1 MTVQQNAQLQSR
13 ARKPINLAVM
23 LGAIALFAACASGR
37 NASANDA
44 RLPALARTIADSVSV
59 ELLSPGVRLLRVT
72 QLAAPWRATIL
83 DVDLNACV
91 SVQSV
96 KGASVAVGRATTS
109 ALLNTLDAALQ
120 PIAAVNA
127 DFFLFT
133 PPGVPVGAHI
143 ERGVMLSGPIERPV
157 FAMTANRRPF
167 IGKLTV
173 SGELRTSHGVI
184 ALRTWNRPTAKLSGV
199 IDAHWGIPL
208 DSTVVKTAW
217 LLSPIS
223 ASGADQQFVATPLL
237 AARIALTAGDTLLAV
252 NVPLL
257 RSGDTVRVAHA
268 LAPVSPAY
276 AVGGFP
282 VLLRDSAIVDDVD
295 SVSNAGFRGLNP
307 RTAIAYADH
316 GRHLLIAVIDGRQPR
331 YSMGMSLRQTA
342 DLFRALGAT
351 DAVNL
356 DGGGSSAMVVR
367 ALASNT
373 FAAGARTRLVNHP
386 SDSVGERPVA
396 NALALLRSCR

>member
-1 MTVQQNAQLQSR
+1 MQKATIR
-13 ARKPINLAVM
+13 ATTLGVSMM
-23 LGAIALFAACASGR
+23 LTACAGR
-37 NASANDA
+37 RGESDA

-91 SVQSV
+91 AVQSV

-109 ALLNTLDAALQ
+109 ALLTGLGAALR

-143 ERGVMLSGPIERPV
+143 ERGVMLAGPIERPV

-167 IGKLTV
+167 IGTLTV
-173 SGELRTSHGVI
+173 NGAIQTSHGTI
-184 ALRTWNRPTAKLSGV
+184 ALRTWNRPTARLSGV
-199 IDAHWGIPL
+199 IDSHWGIPL

-217 LLSPIS
+217 LLAPVNSTAKGMANGSSPE
-223 ASGADQQFVATPLL
+223 QQFVATPLL
-237 AARIALTAGDTLLAV
+237 ASRIARTTGDTLLAV
-252 NVPLL
+252 NVPTL

-268 LAPVSPAY
+268 LAPIAPTY

-282 VLLRDSAIVDDVD
+282 VLLRDSAVANDVD
-295 SVSNAGFRGLNP
+295 SAGNAGFRGLNP

-316 GRHLLIAVIDGRQPR
+316 GRRLLIAVIDGRQPR
-331 YSMGMSLRQTA
+331 YSMGMTLRQEA

-356 DGGGSSAMVVR
+356 DGGGSSAMVVSDTNAVKR
-367 ALASNT
+367 A
-373 FAAGARTRLVNHP
+373 RLVNHP

-396 NALALLRSCR
+396 NALALLRACR

>member
-1 MTVQQNAQLQSR
+1 MRNALS
-13 ARKPINLAVM
+13 LVGM
-23 LGAIALFAACASGR
+23 LGASATLIACAGSR

-59 ELLSPGVRLLRVT
+59 EMLSPGVRLLRVT

-96 KGASVAVGRATTS
+96 KGAQVAVGRTTTS
-109 ALLNTLDAALQ
+109 ALLNSLDAALQ
-120 PIAAVNA
+120 PVAAVNA

-143 ERGVMLSGPIERPV
+143 ERGVLLSGPVERPV
-157 FAMTANRRPF
+157 FAMTSNRRPF
-167 IGKLTV
+167 IGRLTL
-173 SGELRTSHGVI
+173 SGEIQTSHGSI
-184 ALRTWNRPTAKLSGV
+184 ALRTWNRPTAKRSGI

-208 DSTVVKTAW
+208 DSTVVQTAW

-223 ASGADQQFVATPLL
+223 VSGPDQRFVATPLVATRAAL
-237 AARIALTAGDTLLAV
+237 AVGDTLLAV

-257 RSGDTVRVAHA
+257 RSDDTVRVTHA
-268 LAPVSPAY
+268 LAPIAPAY

-282 VLLRDSAIVDDVD
+282 VLLRDSAVVSDVD
-295 SVSNAGFRGLNP
+295 SVSSAGFRGLNP
-307 RTAIAYADH
+307 RTAIGYADR
-316 GRHLLIAVIDGRQPR
+316 GRRLLIAVIDGRQPR

-356 DGGGSSAMVVR
+356 DGGGSSAMAVR
-367 ALASNT
+367 NATAPSSPT
-373 FAAGARTRLVNHP
+373 GARTRLVNHP

>member
-1 MTVQQNAQLQSR
+1 MKRR
-13 ARKPINLAVM
+13 ARLNSRMRHAVSLAGM
-23 LGAIALFAACASGR
+23 LGASATFIACAGSR
-37 NASANDA
+37 NASGNDA

-59 ELLSPGVRLLRVT
+59 EMLSPGVRLLRVT

-96 KGASVAVGRATTS
+96 KGAQVAVGRTTTS
-109 ALLNTLDAALQ
+109 ALLNSLDAALQ

-157 FAMTANRRPF
+157 FAMTTNRRPF

-173 SGELRTSHGVI
+173 GGELRTSHGTI
-184 ALRTWNRPTAKLSGV
+184 ALQTWNRPTAKLSGV

-217 LLSPIS
+217 LLAPIS
-223 ASGADQQFVATPLL
+223 ATGPDQRFVATPLPASRPTL
-237 AARIALTAGDTLLAV
+237 AFGDTLLAV

-257 RSGDTVRVAHA
+257 RTGDTVRVSHT
-268 LAPVSPAY
+268 LAPISPAY

-282 VLLRDSAIVDDVD
+282 VLLRDSMVVNAVD
-295 SVSNAGFRGLNP
+295 SVNNAGFRGLNP

-316 GRHLLIAVIDGRQPR
+316 GRRLLIAVIDGRQPR

-351 DAVNL
+351 DAINL
-356 DGGGSSAMVVR
+356 DGGGSSAMAVR
-367 ALASNT
+367 DSTAPLSPT
-373 FAAGARTRLVNHP
+373 GVRTRLVNHP

>member
-1 MTVQQNAQLQSR
+1 MRMRPTTMMAATFFASTL
-13 ARKPINLAVM
+13 
-23 LGAIALFAACASGR
+23 LGACAGGR
-37 NASANDA
+37 NGGVDDA

-59 ELLSPGVRLLRVT
+59 EAVAPGVRLLRLT

-96 KGASVAVGRATTS
+96 KGANVAVGRSTTS
-109 ALLNTLDAALQ
+109 ALLNSFDAALR

-143 ERGVMLSGPIERPV
+143 ERGVMLSGPIARPV
-157 FAMTANRRPF
+157 FAMSANRTPF
-167 IGKLTV
+167 IGRLTV
-173 SGELRTSHGVI
+173 SGEMLTSHGNI
-184 ALRTWNRPTAKLSGV
+184 ALQTWNRPTARLSGV
-199 IDAHWGIPL
+199 IDSHWGIPL

-217 LLSPIS
+217 LLTPTGARS
-223 ASGADQQFVATPLL
+223 ADMRFVATPLPESRAAL
-237 AARIALTAGDTLLAV
+237 ALGDTLLAV
-252 NVPLL
+252 NVPAL
-257 RSGDTVRVAHA
+257 RRGDTVRVTHT
-268 LAPVSPAY
+268 LAPLSPTF

-282 VLLRDSAIVDDVD
+282 VLLRDSTVVNDVD

-307 RTAIAYADH
+307 RTAIGYANH
-316 GRHLLIAVIDGRQPR
+316 GRRLLIAVIDGRQPK

-351 DAVNL
+351 NAVNL
-356 DGGGSSAMVVR
+356 DGGGSSAMAVR
-367 ALASNT
+367 AAST
-373 FAAGARTRLVNHP
+373 SGSEVRTRLVNHP

-396 NALALLRSCR
+396 NALALLRTCR